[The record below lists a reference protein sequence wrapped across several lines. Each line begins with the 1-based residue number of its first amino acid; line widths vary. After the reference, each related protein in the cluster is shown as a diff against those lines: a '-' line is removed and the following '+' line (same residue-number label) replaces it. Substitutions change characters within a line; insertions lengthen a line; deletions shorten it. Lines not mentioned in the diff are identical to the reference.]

1 MPKIHY
7 MDNGILQAVL
17 QKRGGITGNEFES
30 LVIAEMYKQLRAIHA
45 EVKLFHLR
53 THDGREVD
61 LILETP
67 DYYLAF
73 EIKTTERVTTS
84 AAKNLRGLEEIL
96 DKPLKRSYILSN
108 DRETKF
114 LDEKTVA
121 VNAAMYLG

>member
-1 MPKIHY
+1 